1 MNIARSFPT
10 VVKAS
15 HEEVIV
21 IGGIGCD
28 GCSWITAVELLQTA
42 SKSWFQL
49 TCLPNGPSLPSA
61 TLCGS
66 QLYVIDKNNINS
78 YSCSLQAIYTNA
90 ISHELTWTCLPR
102 LPVHR
107 STAATFCGQLVIVGG
122 RKEGTLV
129 CVHSIHQLID
139 GDWVE
144 IGSLSTGRLECLIA
158 SISADQM
165 VVVGGEGA
173 LNSVEVCVATS

>member
-1 MNIARSFPT
+1 M
-10 VVKAS
+10 
-15 HEEVIV
+15 
-21 IGGIGCD
+21 
-28 GCSWITAVELLQTA
+28 ELLQTA

-78 YSCSLQAIYTNA
+78 YSCDFSRTNMDLSPSFA
-90 ISHELTWTCLPR
+90 CALFNDCHFLWTVGDR
-102 LPVHR
+102 R
-107 STAATFCGQLVIVGG
+107 WEGG
-122 RKEGTLV
+122 RHTRL
-129 CVHSIHQLID
+129 CSLHSSVNK
-139 GDWVE
+139 W
-144 IGSLSTGRLECLIA
+144 RLGQNWLA
-158 SISADQM
+158 VYWKVGVSNSQHISGDQM

>member
-1 MNIARSFPT
+1 M
-10 VVKAS
+10 
-15 HEEVIV
+15 
-21 IGGIGCD
+21 
-28 GCSWITAVELLQTA
+28 ELLQTA
-42 SKSWFQL
+42 RKSWFQL

-122 RKEGTLV
+122 REEGTLV

-139 GDWVE
+139 GDWVK

-158 SISADQM
+158 SISGDQM